1 MKVLQIT
8 PMYMYFAMSVCMW
21 CMLKFLYPCSSPEG
35 VVQAPPKKMIER
47 LLSDIKRWQDVINK
61 EAENFTGDILIG
73 RQEEIKSLSSLM
85 ESWTEVSV
93 QLFTR
98 HQISEGAKM
107 SLKNQRMLEMNTAI
121 ENYHA
126 QCEVRLG
133 GENGESAIS
142 EYSK

>member
-1 MKVLQIT
+1 M
-8 PMYMYFAMSVCMW
+8 
-21 CMLKFLYPCSSPEG
+21 
-35 VVQAPPKKMIER
+35 
-47 LLSDIKRWQDVINK
+47 SDIKRWQDVVNK

-73 RQEEIKSLSSLM
+73 RQEEIKSLSSLL

-98 HQISEGAKM
+98 HQVSEGAEV
-107 SLKNQRMLEMNTAI
+107 SLENQRMLELNAAI

-126 QCEVRLG
+126 QCGVRVG
-133 GENGESAIS
+133 GENGESAIL